1 MQSSFL
7 LTLALRLILIQHSQQ
22 QLTKPVDQLTF
33 IQSIFDT
40 LVQHYG
46 DYVWWPNDN
55 PYEIMLGSILVQ
67 NTNWKNADKA
77 LSNLAA
83 NKTPQHIASMS
94 LEELAQTIRP
104 SGYYNQKAIKLKS
117 MTTWFKGYQ
126 YDINKV
132 RAQDKATLR
141 KELLNVKGIGGETA
155 DVILVYA
162 IGKPSFV
169 IDAYTRRIFERN
181 GLTVPKSYERFHDL
195 MEQAIPLDTARYAL
209 YHGLMV
215 DHGQAFCNPK
225 PKCQHCPLRLTC
237 VTGQS
242 YLADTPKPIFLD
254 QKK

>member
-1 MQSSFL
+1 M
-7 LTLALRLILIQHSQQ
+7 IQHYQQ
-22 QLTKPVDQLTF
+22 QPTKPVDQLKF
-33 IQSIFDT
+33 IQDIFHA
-40 LVQHYG
+40 LVRHYG
-46 DYVWWPNDN
+46 EYIWWSNDN

-77 LSNLAA
+77 LSNLAG
-83 NKTPQHIASMS
+83 NKTPQHIVAMS

-104 SGYYNQKAIKLKS
+104 SGYYNQKAIKLKA
-117 MTTWFKGYQ
+117 MTAWFANYH

-132 RAQDKATLR
+132 RTQDKATLR
-141 KELLNVKGIGGETA
+141 KELLDVKGIGGETA

-209 YHGLMV
+209 YHGLIV
-215 DHGQAFCNPK
+215 DHGQTFCNPT
-225 PKCQHCPLRLTC
+225 PKCQNCPLNSTC
-237 VTGQS
+237 QTGQS
-242 YLADTPKPIFLD
+242 RLTDIS
-254 QKK
+254 